1 MNSFRIISA
10 KICVKICVHLR
21 ETSYIFTEVF
31 QPAKKQKNMRKEM
44 YLIRGNAKED
54 YGHFAN
60 RMLQSAKMTA
70 EIIKPAALKI
80 TLTQQPPPKISV
92 IPFRK
97 SKIAV
102 LSVYKD
108 DHAKVDYL
116 MKTEGFAGA
125 FTVEEALPVSY
136 EKNWPDG
143 QPTPGVCLLTLF
155 HRKPGI
161 DYDNFLNR
169 WHNGHTPLSLKLH
182 PLWNY
187 NRNVV
192 VQKICDKPDW
202 YDGIVEEQT
211 RTRSELLNPFKFF
224 GNALEIA
231 SNMISVYRD
240 TRSFLDYKRIETY
253 LATEYHIVS
262 NQGL

>member
-31 QPAKKQKNMRKEM
+31 ESAKKQKNMRKEM

-54 YGHFAN
+54 YGNFTDRILKTAN
-60 RMLQSAKMTA
+60 SIA
-70 EIIKPAALKI
+70 EIVNPEALKV
-80 TLTQQPPPKISV
+80 TLTQEPPPKISV
-92 IPFRK
+92 IPFSK

-102 LSVYKD
+102 FSVYKD
-108 DHAKVDYL
+108 DHDKVDHL
-116 MKTEGFAGA
+116 MKTEGFSGA

-136 EKNWPDG
+136 EKTWADG
-143 QPTPGVCLLTLF
+143 QPTPGICLLTLF
-155 HRKPGI
+155 HRKPRI
-161 DYDNFLNR
+161 DYDTFLHR
-169 WHNGHTPLSLKLH
+169 WHNSHTPLSLKLH

-192 VQKICDKPDW
+192 LQKISEHTDW

-231 SNMISVYRD
+231 GNMIAVYSD
-240 TRSFLDYKRIETY
+240 TKSFLDYKRIETY
-253 LATEYHIVS
+253 LAMEYHIVS
-262 NQGL
+262 NQ

>member
-1 MNSFRIISA
+1 
-10 KICVKICVHLR
+10 
-21 ETSYIFTEVF
+21 
-31 QPAKKQKNMRKEM
+31 MRKEM
-44 YLIRGNAKED
+44 YLIRGNVKED
-54 YGHFAN
+54 YGHFTD
-60 RMLQSAKMTA
+60 RMLQTANTTA
-70 EIIKPAALKI
+70 ELINPEALKV
-80 TLTQQPPPKISV
+80 TLTREAPPKISV

-102 LSVYKD
+102 FSVYKN
-108 DHAKVDYL
+108 DHVKIEFL
-116 MKTEGFAGA
+116 MKSEGFAGA
-125 FTVEEALPVSY
+125 FIVEEAIPVSY
-136 EKNWPDG
+136 EKNWADG
-143 QPTPGVCLLTLF
+143 QPSPGICLLTLF

-161 DYDNFLNR
+161 DYDNFIHR

-192 VQKICDKPDW
+192 LQKISEHPDW

-224 GNALEIA
+224 GNALEITG
-231 SNMISVYRD
+231 NMIAVYTD

-253 LATEYHIVS
+253 LAMEYHITS
-262 NQGL
+262 FNDFQPEMPSHFQIQNYQTNGI

>member
-1 MNSFRIISA
+1 
-10 KICVKICVHLR
+10 
-21 ETSYIFTEVF
+21 
-31 QPAKKQKNMRKEM
+31 MRKEM

-54 YGHFAN
+54 YGHFAD
-60 RMLQSAKMTA
+60 RMLQTGNATA
-70 EIIKPAALKI
+70 EMIKPDALKI
-80 TLTQQPPPKISV
+80 TLTQHQPPKFSV

-97 SKIAV
+97 SKLAV
-102 LSVYKD
+102 FSVYKED
-108 DHAKVDYL
+108 RIKVDYL
-116 MKTEGFAGA
+116 MKSEGFAGA

-136 EKNWPDG
+136 EKTWADG
-143 QPTPGVCLLTLF
+143 QSTPGICLLTLF

-161 DYDNFLNR
+161 DYDAFIHR

-192 VQKICDKPDW
+192 LQKISEHPDW

-224 GNALEIA
+224 GNALEITG
-231 SNMISVYRD
+231 NMISVYTD

-253 LATEYHIVS
+253 LAMEYHIVS
-262 NQGL
+262 DQGFQTEMSSQFQIQNNQTYGI

>member
-1 MNSFRIISA
+1 
-10 KICVKICVHLR
+10 
-21 ETSYIFTEVF
+21 
-31 QPAKKQKNMRKEM
+31 M

-54 YGHFAN
+54 HGKFVD
-60 RMLQSAKMTA
+60 RMLQTAKTTA
-70 EIIKPAALKI
+70 ELIGPEALKV
-80 TLTQQPPPKISV
+80 TLTHEPPPKICI

-102 LSVYKD
+102 FSVYKYD
-108 DHAKVDYL
+108 NAKIDHL
-116 MKTEGFAGA
+116 INSEGFAGA
-125 FTVEEALPVSY
+125 FTVDEALPVSY
-136 EKNWPDG
+136 EKTWIDS

-161 DYDNFLNR
+161 DYNTFIHR
-169 WHNGHTPLSLKLH
+169 WHNGHTPLSLRLH

-192 VQKICDKPDW
+192 LQKISEHPDW

-224 GNALEIA
+224 GNALEIIG
-231 SNMISVYRD
+231 NMIKVYSD
-240 TRSFLDYKRIETY
+240 TKSFLDYKRIETY
-253 LATEYHIVS
+253 LAAEYHIVS
-262 NQGL
+262 FQSSHTESSSEFQIQNNQTYGI

>member
-1 MNSFRIISA
+1 
-10 KICVKICVHLR
+10 
-21 ETSYIFTEVF
+21 
-31 QPAKKQKNMRKEM
+31 MRKEM

-54 YGHFAN
+54 YRNFTDRVLQAAN
-60 RMLQSAKMTA
+60 SIG
-70 EIIKPAALKI
+70 ENINPEALKV
-80 TLTQQPPPKISV
+80 TLTQEPPPKISV

-97 SKIAV
+97 NKIAV
-102 LSVYKD
+102 FSVYKN
-108 DHAKVDYL
+108 DHIKVDPL
-116 MKTEGFAGA
+116 MKVEGFAGA

-136 EKNWPDG
+136 EKTWSDG

-155 HRKPGI
+155 QRKPGI
-161 DYDNFLNR
+161 DYDLFLHR

-192 VQKICDKPDW
+192 LQNISEHPDW

-211 RTRSELLNPFKFF
+211 RTRSELVNPFKFF

-231 SNMISVYRD
+231 GNMISVYTD
-240 TRSFLDYKRIETY
+240 TKSFLDYKRIETY
-253 LATEYHIVS
+253 LAMEYHIVS
-262 NQGL
+262 